1 MATSWY
7 LPALSGLFNFF
18 QNLFVIAL
26 ATLLSSNIVYPVLMI
41 GSLSITL
48 VFSIGIFRE
57 KMKWWQWIGVLLGAV
72 AIALLC

>member
-1 MATSWY
+1 MLKKLIGDRRFYRMVLTVAVPMMLQQGMT
-7 LPALSGLFNFF
+7 
-18 QNLFVIAL
+18 QFVS
-26 ATLLSSNIVYPVLMI
+26 LLDNLMI